1 MSQNSRAILAAI
13 ICHVFWGVSFLA
25 SRTALNTAP
34 VIVLLSHRFLLAFLA
49 MSLLLP
55 TPLADC
61 HLREKSLRPLLLL
74 GLIEPVIYFFGEQY
88 GILHSSTSFSGV
100 MISIIPIAS
109 TLAAIPILGEKPT
122 MGQLLFSVLSVGG
135 VIGIGMINK
144 NSGTL
149 DWIGV
154 AALLVAVFSA
164 VFYTLFSR
172 NLSDRYTPFERSYVM
187 LGVGAVVFTVLA
199 VFQTR
204 GRLAEY
210 LLPMRTPSYRVSVA
224 FLSVCC
230 SVICY
235 FLSCYTLTYISIARA
250 TVFAN
255 LTTAVSVFAGVLVLQ
270 EPFSSVGLVCCI
282 MILLGIYG
290 VQRTARKESV

>member
-1 MSQNSRAILAAI
+1 MNQNQRAIFAAI
-13 ICHVFWGVSFLA
+13 LCHFFWDVSFLA
-25 SRTALNTAP
+25 SRTALNNAP
-34 VIVLLSHRFLLAFLA
+34 VTILLSHRFLLAFLV

-55 TPLADC
+55 LPPADC
-61 HLREKSLRPLLLL
+61 HLRSKDLRPLLLL
-74 GLIEPVIYFFGEQY
+74 GLFEPVIYFFGEQY

-109 TLAAIPILGEKPT
+109 TLAAMPVLGEKPT
-122 MGQLLFSVLSVGG
+122 MGQLFCSILSVAG
-135 VIGIGMINK
+135 VIGIGLINK

-154 AALLVAVFSA
+154 ALLMLAVFSA
-164 VFYTLFSR
+164 VFYTLLSR
-172 NLSDRYTPFERSYVM
+172 GLSDRYTPFERSYGM

-199 VFQTR
+199 VIQTR
-204 GRLAEY
+204 GNLIEY
-210 LLPMRTPSYRVSVA
+210 LAPLRVPGYRISVL
-224 FLSVCC
+224 FLSICC

-235 FLSCYTLTYISIARA
+235 FLSGYTLTYFSVARA

-255 LTTAVSVFAGVLVLQ
+255 LTTAVSVLAGVLVLH
-270 EPFSSVGLVCCI
+270 EPFSPVGMVCCI

-290 VQRTARKESV
+290 VQTTAGAE